1 MATLIP
7 HYDLAKSIGEHKLEV
22 DVRNVRELLAELER
36 RYGQRPAGGEG
47 YLGRV
52 AILVNGRHINNLQ
65 GMDTPLKDDDE
76 IWFLLPSGGG

>member
-7 HYDLAKSIGEHKLEV
+7 HFDLAEAIGEHRIQL

-36 RYGQRPAGGEG
+36 KYGSRPAGGEG

-52 AILVNGRHINNLQ
+52 AILVNGRHINHLE
-65 GMDTPLKDDDE
+65 GLDTPLGADDQV
-76 IWFLLPSGGG
+76 WFLLPSGGG